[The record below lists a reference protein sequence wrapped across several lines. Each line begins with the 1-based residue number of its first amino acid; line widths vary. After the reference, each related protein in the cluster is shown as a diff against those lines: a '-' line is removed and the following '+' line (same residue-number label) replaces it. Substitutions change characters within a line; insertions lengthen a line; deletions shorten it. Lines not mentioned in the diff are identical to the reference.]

1 MPGRIGAG
9 MKTLLVIFV
18 ILCLIGL
25 ISGGKENQDKTE
37 PVAPTPPTLY
47 LVEHKHP
54 LPRVDISFLK
64 NFHGTP
70 GRGLEDSGFE
80 QWRIK
85 AGQAGEQALAR
96 VIAGARWADDV
107 DVFFS
112 LAVPG
117 FPDID
122 VDCAVL
128 SGQDLWLLDAKRY
141 RVEDNAAYTCYG
153 GDGTTLYLRR
163 LDADGHPTGEILG
176 EHHISRSTVMAR
188 QAFTEQFP
196 MLTIRSATLLTP
208 SADGVYPAIAR
219 DAVDATGMRFDAA
232 DWYVSHM
239 RVVGGGVNNPSII
252 RDLEALC
259 K

>member
-1 MPGRIGAG
+1 
-9 MKTLLVIFV
+9 MKILLAVIAA
-18 ILCLIGL
+18 LCLVGL
-25 ISGGKENQDKTE
+25 ISGSKADRGKPK
-37 PVAPTPPTLY
+37 PVAPQPPSLY
-47 LVEHKHP
+47 LVAHKTP
-54 LPRVDISFLK
+54 LPKVDIDFK
-64 NFHGTP
+64 PNFHGTP
-70 GRGLEDSGFE
+70 GHGLEDSGFE
-80 QWRIK
+80 QWRID
-85 AGQAGEQALAR
+85 AGQAGERALAR

-122 VDCAVL
+122 VDCVVL
-128 SGQDLWLLDAKRY
+128 SGLDLWLLDAKRY
-141 RVEDNAAYTCYG
+141 RVEDDAAYTCYG

-196 MLTIRSATLLTP
+196 LLTIRSATLLTP
-208 SADGVYPAIAR
+208 SANGVYPAIAR

-239 RVVGGGVNNPSII
+239 RVVGGANNPSII
-252 RDLEALC
+252 RGLEALC

>member
-9 MKTLLVIFV
+9 MKTLLAIFV

-25 ISGGKENQDKTE
+25 VSGGREDRAKPR
-37 PVAPTPPTLY
+37 PVAPTPPMIY
-47 LVEHKHP
+47 IVAHEYP
-54 LPRVDISFLK
+54 VPQVDISFLK

-70 GRGLEDSGFE
+70 GHGLESSGFE

-85 AGQAGEQALAR
+85 AGQAGERALAR
-96 VIAGARWADDV
+96 VLAVARWAHDV

-153 GDGTTLYLRR
+153 GDGKTLYLRR

-176 EHHISRSTVMAR
+176 EHHISRSTAMAR
-188 QAFTEQFP
+188 QGFKERFP
-196 MLTIRSATLLTP
+196 ALTIHSATLLTP
-208 SADGVYPAIAR
+208 SADGVYPAIAL
-219 DAVDATGMRFDAA
+219 DAVDATGARFSDA
-232 DWYVSHM
+232 DSYVFRMKVSGEANSPY
-239 RVVGGGVNNPSII
+239 VV
-252 RDLEALC
+252 RALEALC